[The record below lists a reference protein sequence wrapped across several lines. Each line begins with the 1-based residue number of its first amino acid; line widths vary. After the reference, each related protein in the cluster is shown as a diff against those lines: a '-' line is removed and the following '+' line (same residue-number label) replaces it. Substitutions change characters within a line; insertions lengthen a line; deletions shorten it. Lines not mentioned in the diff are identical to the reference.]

1 MEQLQGYIELEGFWQ
16 HNFLYPLIFQEYLFS
31 FAYGHGLKNFFFFET
46 SGGRKFSLLVVKRL
60 INRMYQQNFLIL
72 SANDANQNDFLG
84 HKHSFYSQM
93 ISEVFAVIVEIP
105 FSIASIEKKKKVK
118 SRNLRSIHSI
128 FPFLEDNVLHLNF
141 VLDILIPYPV
151 HLEILVQT
159 LRSWVKDAPSLH
171 LLRFFLYEYHNNW
184 KSLIIKKK
192 YIFLFLKRTQ
202 RFFLFFYN
210 FHVCEHESIFWVLC
224 NQSYHLGSTS
234 YGVFL
239 ERIFFYGK
247 LEFLVKLLTKDFDFI
262 LWLFKDPYPYSV
274 RYKGQYIMAS
284 KGTSLLMHKFKF
296 YLTYFWQYHFSVW
309 SQPRRIHINRL
320 STHFLDF
327 LGFLSSVQL
336 TSSVIRSQ
344 MLEKA
349 FLIDNTIKKF
359 DPKMPISPLIVSL
372 AKANFCNGL
381 GHPISKP
388 TWIDLSDSDIM
399 DRFGLICRNL
409 FHYYS
414 GSSRKKSLYRL
425 KYILKISCARTLAR
439 KHKSA
444 VRAFLKRLGSEF
456 LGEFLT
462 QEEKVLSLIL
472 TKNFSNSRGFYR
484 GCIWYLDIF
493 CIHNLA
499 NDELLLMKLSKL
511 NLNYTEMSEEKK

>member
-1 MEQLQGYIELEGFWQ
+1 MEQFQGYIELEGFWQ
-16 HNFLYPLIFQEYLFS
+16 HNFFYPLIFQEYIFS
-31 FAYGHGLKNFFFFET
+31 FAYGHDKFILLET

-72 SANDANQNDFLG
+72 SANYSNQNDFLG
-84 HKHSFYSQM
+84 HKHDFYSQM
-93 ISEVFAVIVEIP
+93 IFEVFAVIVEIP
-105 FSIASIEKKKKVK
+105 LSLASLEKKKVK

-128 FPFLEDNVLHLNF
+128 FPFLEDNVLHINF
-141 VLDILIPYPV
+141 VLDILIPYPA

-159 LRSWVKDAPSLH
+159 LRYWVKDAPSLH
-171 LLRFFLYEYHNNW
+171 LLRFFLYEYHNCN
-184 KSLIIKKK
+184 SLIKKNI
-192 YIFLFLKRTQ
+192 YIFLKRTQ
-202 RFFLFFYN
+202 RFFLFLYN
-210 FHVCEHESIFWVLC
+210 FHVCEHEFIFLFLC
-224 NQSYHLGSTS
+224 NQSSHLRSTS
-234 YGVFL
+234 YRSFL

-247 LEFLVKLLTKDFDFI
+247 LEYLVKLFTKDFDVI
-262 LWLFKDPYPYSV
+262 LWLFKDPCPYSV

-296 YLTYFWQYHFSVW
+296 YLTHFWQCHFSVW
-309 SQPRRIHINRL
+309 SQPRRIYINRL

-327 LGFLSSVQL
+327 IGFLSSVQL
-336 TSSVIRSQ
+336 TSLVVRSQ
-344 MLEKA
+344 MLENA

-359 DPKMPISPLIVSL
+359 DPKIPISALILSL
-372 AKANFCNGL
+372 SKAKFCNGL

-388 TWIDLSDSDIM
+388 TWIDLSDSDII

-425 KYILKISCARTLAR
+425 KYILQISCARTLAR

-456 LGEFLT
+456 FGEFLT
-462 QEEKVLSLIL
+462 QEKKVLSLIL
-472 TKNFSNSRGFYR
+472 TKNSSNLRGFYR
-484 GCIWYLDIF
+484 ECIWYLDIF

-499 NDELLLMKLSKL
+499 NDE
-511 NLNYTEMSEEKK
+511 

>member
-1 MEQLQGYIELEGFWQ
+1 MEKFQGYMELEGFSQ
-16 HNFLYPLIFQEYLFS
+16 YNFFYPLIFQEYLFS
-31 FAYGHGLKNFFFFET
+31 FAYGHDLKKFFLLEI
-46 SGGRKFSLLVVKRL
+46 SSGRKFSLLVVKRL
-60 INRMYQQNFLIL
+60 INGMYQQNFLIL
-72 SANDANQNDFLG
+72 SANYSNQNDFLG
-84 HKHSFYSQM
+84 HKHYFYSQI

-105 FSIASIEKKKKVK
+105 LSIASLEKKKKVK
-118 SRNLRSIHSI
+118 SLNLRSIHSI

-159 LRSWVKDAPSLH
+159 LRYWVKDAPSLH
-171 LLRFFLYEYHNNW
+171 LLRFFLYEYHNWN
-184 KSLIIKKK
+184 SVKKK
-192 YIFLFLKRTQ
+192 YIDLFFFLKRTQ
-202 RFFLFFYN
+202 RFFLFLYN
-210 FHVCEHESIFWVLC
+210 FHICEHEFIFLFLC
-224 NQSYHLGSTS
+224 NQSSHLRLTS
-234 YGVFL
+234 YRSFL

-247 LEFLVKLLTKDFDFI
+247 LEYLVKLFTKDFDVI

-284 KGTSLLMHKFKF
+284 KGTSFLMHKLKF
-296 YLTYFWQYHFSVW
+296 YLTHFWQCHFSVW
-309 SQPRRIHINRL
+309 SQPRRIYINRL

-327 LGFLSSVQL
+327 IGFFSSVQL
-336 TSSVIRSQ
+336 TSSVVRSQ
-344 MLEKA
+344 MLENA

-359 DPKMPISPLIVSL
+359 DSKIPISPLIVSL
-372 AKANFCNGL
+372 AKAKFCNGL
-381 GHPISKP
+381 GQPISKP
-388 TWIDLSDSDIM
+388 TWIDLSDSDII

-425 KYILKISCARTLAR
+425 KYILQISCARTLAR

-456 LGEFLT
+456 FGEFLT

-472 TKNFSNSRGFYR
+472 TKNSANSRGFYR

-499 NDELLLMKLSKL
+499 NDE
-511 NLNYTEMSEEKK
+511 